1 MVLPGRIDTERLAS
15 IHKASANKQGM
26 TYEEFRDNSRSSIP
40 AHRFGTVKELA
51 EVAVFLMSV
60 CASYITG
67 SVIRVDGGVIQSV

>member
-1 MVLPGRIDTERLAS
+1 
-15 IHKASANKQGM
+15 M

-40 AHRFGTVKELA
+40 ARRFGTVKEFA

>member
-1 MVLPGRIDTERLAS
+1 VR
-15 IHKASANKQGM
+15 
-26 TYEEFRDNSRSSIP
+26 EF
-40 AHRFGTVKELA
+40 A